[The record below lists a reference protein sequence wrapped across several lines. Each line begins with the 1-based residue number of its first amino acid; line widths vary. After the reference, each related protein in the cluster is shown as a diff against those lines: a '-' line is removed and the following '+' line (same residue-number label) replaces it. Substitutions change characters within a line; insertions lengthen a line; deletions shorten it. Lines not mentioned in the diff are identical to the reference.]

1 MLYRPLGPGRGAG
14 CPGWGCVVMAR
25 CRGGL
30 GPTRGSGVLVHTGL
44 HLFVCNI
51 IITYQITCPCPSI
64 ITSSKTGNHCFF
76 FTIRPQLSLV
86 CLWYFVILITA
97 FLPNPLAPCKFDGD
111 KARRMSACPMS
122 LSLPRVQWLWPPQC
136 WCEGATTAT
145 APPHHTSPA
154 DQLPSNTA
162 DQEDFYPHTS
172 YHLQTHSPAEL
183 MIHHGKQTSIKP
195 PHIASTCCSDPQ
207 TSD

>member
-1 MLYRPLGPGRGAG
+1 MSCHACFLQPPPPQHSIPSLLCHHCPNRSLIRRCDVCYHASDQAGWMLYRPLGPGRGAG

-51 IITYQITCPCPSI
+51 IITYQVTCPCPSI

-86 CLWYFVILITA
+86 GLWYFVILITA

-111 KARRMSACPMS
+111 KAKARRMSACPMS
-122 LSLPRVQWLWPPQC
+122 LSLPRVQW
-136 WCEGATTAT
+136 
-145 APPHHTSPA
+145 
-154 DQLPSNTA
+154 
-162 DQEDFYPHTS
+162 
-172 YHLQTHSPAEL
+172 
-183 MIHHGKQTSIKP
+183 
-195 PHIASTCCSDPQ
+195 
-207 TSD
+207 